1 VPPVD
6 LAGLDVVVVA
16 SRHRPALVV
25 PHLAGRRH
33 RVCYTPDYPMP
44 AVARSN
50 PLTLATY
57 VVNPVGAYRCY
68 RGHQDALSAPAHD
81 RVLVL
86 EDDAVPNRAD
96 WIDVA
101 RRAAG
106 LLERFEVVSLHGRD
120 PRALDQAVARE
131 GLGFHTLR
139 PVVRRRLFRS
149 VRMRWCQGTL
159 AYLITRAAAARLVA
173 RPWDGLPI
181 DHCLANEFAF
191 CVIDRS
197 PFDHDRRHGSLV
209 ERPR

>member
-1 VPPVD
+1 VASVD
-6 LAGLDVVVVA
+6 LAALDVVVVA
-16 SRHRPALVV
+16 SPHRPPLVL
-25 PHLAGRRH
+25 PHLGAIPH

-44 AVARSN
+44 AVARRNPMATAAYVKN
-50 PLTLATY
+50 PL
-57 VVNPVGAYRCY
+57 GAYRCY
-68 RGHQDALSAPAHD
+68 RGHQDALRTAAPG

-96 WIDVA
+96 WMDVA
-101 RRAAG
+101 RRAAA
-106 LLERFEVVSLHGRD
+106 LLGRFEVVSLHGRD
-120 PRALDQAVARE
+120 PRALDQAVGGD

-139 PVVRRRLFRS
+139 PVARRRLFRT

-159 AYLITRAAAARLVA
+159 AYLITRGAAARLVA

-181 DHCLANEFAF
+181 DHCLANEFGF